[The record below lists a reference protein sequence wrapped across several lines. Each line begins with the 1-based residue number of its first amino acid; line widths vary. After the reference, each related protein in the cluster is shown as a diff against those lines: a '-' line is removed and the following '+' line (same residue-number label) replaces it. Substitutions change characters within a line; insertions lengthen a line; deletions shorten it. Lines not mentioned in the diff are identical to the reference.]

1 MAKTN
6 GKAKKKTTG
15 RKQKAGLRVAVKAV
29 KPKEKV
35 SDSVLGQKGRIQPCD
50 LAFKRVAE
58 ALSPEARTKLAHE
71 LALLQEAVR
80 DCPGECG
87 CGKCEKFCII
97 FTNEADFLG
106 ELTTREGRFINLR
119 LSILGENTLG
129 DAVRSWQIM
138 GLRPVGAESEP
149 TMLRDGKFLESFL
162 SWCHHKDFKTV
173 ELLEPQISIWTS
185 LQCLP
190 MHDCERYAAI
200 EELACL
206 PLHEAEGKLTDLC

>member
-15 RKQKAGLRVAVKAV
+15 RRLKIGRAVAVRAA
-29 KPKEKV
+29 KPDKKF
-35 SDSVLGQKGRIQPCD
+35 LGPGAGHEGRIQPCH
-50 LAFKRVAE
+50 LALKRVTD
-58 ALSPEARTKLAHE
+58 ALNPEARMKLAHE
-71 LALLQEAVR
+71 LDLLQEAVH

-87 CGKCEKFCII
+87 CGKSEKFCII
-97 FTNEADFLG
+97 FTKEADFLG

-129 DAVRSWQIM
+129 DAVRSWQIR
-138 GLRPVGAESEP
+138 GLRPAGSADEP
-149 TMLRDGKFLESFL
+149 TMLRDGKFLGSFL
-162 SWCHHKDFKTV
+162 TWCRNNDFKTV

-206 PLHEAEGKLTDLC
+206 PLHEAEGKLTELC